1 MVSVPSDICME
12 LWGVRSSTYKG
23 KVAFNISLSRQCN
36 AQLFLFVQCGL
47 QMWFHCRLHMKVE
60 KKTCFDAVK
69 LQCGNLELEKKK
81 KDLSGE
87 KRKAVQKRTCKLE
100 EWIRSAEF
108 LWPKAKNESD
118 LSQPSKWGFQRS
130 GASDL
135 LPCEKLDWDGE
146 NGNSECD
153 YEVCKQLAKGKQERP
168 KRKWGLGAFA
178 SGISYVSV
186 LQLNR
191 VNFFVNHW
199 NTATASLGLMRS
211 WEALI

>member
-1 MVSVPSDICME
+1 MQCSTLPVCAVWATDVVPLQTSYESRKENLFWCCKIAMWE
-12 LWGVRSSTYKG
+12 FRAG
-23 KVAFNISLSRQCN
+23 K
-36 AQLFLFVQCGL
+36 
-47 QMWFHCRLHMKVE
+47 
-60 KKTCFDAVK
+60 
-69 LQCGNLELEKKK
+69 KKK

-118 LSQPSKWGFQRS
+118 LPQPSKRGFQRS

-191 VNFFVNHW
+191 VNFFRE
-199 NTATASLGLMRS
+199 SLKHSYCKPGIDEKLRS
-211 WEALI
+211 TDLEKVQDTDKKIPTRLGREVWME